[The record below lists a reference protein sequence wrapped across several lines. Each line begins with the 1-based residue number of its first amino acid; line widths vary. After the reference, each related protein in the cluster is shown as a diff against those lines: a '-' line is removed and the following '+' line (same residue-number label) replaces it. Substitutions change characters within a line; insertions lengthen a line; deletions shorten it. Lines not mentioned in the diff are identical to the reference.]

1 MGHSFTDLSPELFR
15 QIFGY
20 FCLHCC
26 GKRRDYLIEDP
37 VDLAE
42 NYCKDRKVLVALCLV
57 SRRFRDFSQDILHH
71 VFLIAPSKPGL
82 VRQPSVETSLASFIR
97 TITSKPHLVTATK
110 AVIFFHT
117 LEAPNVGLE
126 DAQKAFKHVAE
137 ATGVQP
143 SEIWDRRKNLAPY
156 RDDFLRELI
165 LGKAHSR
172 CTSEVIEWHMNT
184 LATELL
190 FILIVL
196 LPDLPHLALDVSIH
210 QTFDQIEALKALG
223 VSRLSLKAMEI
234 NGAFYTVWLSSQIL
248 IRSPDLETL
257 CFYHATSL
265 PDIPSLKSLH
275 LRRFRMSVDQLK
287 SMISS
292 CTGQLR
298 TFTYEAS
305 EIVAF
310 HVDENS
316 PFMIQACDAVKVL
329 ERYNA
334 SLESLHLDLR
344 IRIHMSRDTKIG
356 PMPSLEGFTALQ
368 ELFINTD
375 AIYNTQSLELQL
387 PDDVSLTRFLPPN
400 IMSLYLVEPDL
411 PSSSERLQKGLV
423 GLADVKRR
431 DPSRFSK
438 LKQVTCD
445 TKKIF
450 EEHYIKNVLSEV
462 GIGLVYKE
470 FPRPDWSYDR
480 IPFSVLLDEYREEF
494 QRCGYMPLPGELSD
508 DDL

>member
-57 SRRFRDFSQDILHH
+57 NRRFRDFSQHILHH

-97 TITSKPHLVTATK
+97 TIASKPHLVTATK

-117 LEAPNVGLE
+117 LEAPNVRLD

-143 SEIWDRRKNLAPY
+143 SDIWDRRKNLAPY

-172 CTSEVIEWHMNT
+172 CTSEVIEWHVNT

-190 FILIVL
+190 FILIAL

-223 VSRLSLKAMEI
+223 VSHLSLKAIEI

-257 CFYHATSL
+257 CLYHATSL
-265 PDIPSLKSLH
+265 PDIPSLKALH

-329 ERYNA
+329 ERYNT

-375 AIYNTQSLELQL
+375 AVYNTQSLELQL

-400 IMSLYLVEPDL
+400 IMSLHLVEPDL

-423 GLADVKRR
+423 GLADVKRL

-450 EEHYIKNVLSEV
+450 EEHYIKNALSEV
-462 GIGLVYKE
+462 GIDLVYKE

-480 IPFSVLLDEYREEF
+480 IPFSVLLDEYRKEF
-494 QRCGYMPLPGELSD
+494 QICGDMPLPGELSD